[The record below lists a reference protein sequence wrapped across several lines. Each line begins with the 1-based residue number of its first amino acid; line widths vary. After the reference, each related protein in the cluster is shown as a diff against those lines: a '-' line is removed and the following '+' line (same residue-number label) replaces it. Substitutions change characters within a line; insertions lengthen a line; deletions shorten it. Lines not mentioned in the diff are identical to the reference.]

1 MIEFKLP
8 ALGADMDEATLLEWN
23 VQPGDVIKKGQV
35 VAVVDTTKAAVDV
48 ECWQEGTVGELLVQP
63 GEKIPVGT
71 PLATLLEAGEKAL
84 PKKVSGTA
92 PTKIAAAVTPERK
105 AVSPAAR
112 KRAKEL
118 GVDLAAVTGTGA
130 NGAVTLEDIEGTA
143 TKAAP
148 TDKAAE
154 MRKAIAAAMSRSKRE
169 INPRDLA
176 LRHTLKRS
184 REMVRF

>member
-8 ALGADMDEATLLEWN
+8 ALGADMDEATLLEWS
-23 VQPGDVIKKGQV
+23 VQPGDVVKKGQV

-48 ECWQEGTVGELLVQP
+48 ECWQEGTVAELLIQP

-71 PLATLLEAGEKAL
+71 PLATLLEAGEKTA
-84 PKKVSGTA
+84 PKKAGGT
-92 PTKIAAAVTPERK
+92 AAVTPERK

-118 GVDLAAVTGTGA
+118 GVDLAGVAGTGA
-130 NGAVTLEDIEGTA
+130 NGAVTLEDIERAA
-143 TKAAP
+143 TKVAP

-154 MRKAIAAAMSRSKRE
+154 MRKTDENCQIDGRKQERTFGGSASEKHE
-169 INPRDLA
+169 P
-176 LRHTLKRS
+176 LRT
-184 REMVRF
+184 VRKCCSGNY